1 MLKLVETSETQP
13 EAPRSQTSAAYAR
26 LRADILAGR
35 FAPGDKL
42 KIADLSTALA
52 VNSSATREA
61 LSRLVADQLVVSR
74 DQRGFVVAP
83 LSIADLE
90 DLTEIRCEIE
100 AVALRRSIARGGDD
114 WEGAL
119 LGAAHRLRRTPMKSA
134 QDASLTGEWVARH
147 AAFHA
152 ALVAACGSRRLLKI
166 HAQLYEQ
173 SERYRGLSVHVEGHR
188 NVEGEHDALVDA
200 ALDRDADQLVE
211 LTLAHFR
218 LTTSLIIDAV
228 RRCSASASART

>member
-1 MLKLVETSETQP
+1 MLKLVETSDVQP
-13 EAPRSQTSAAYAR
+13 EAPRSQTSTAYAR

-42 KIADLSTALA
+42 KIADLGLSLS
-52 VNSSATREA
+52 VNSSAVREA
-61 LSRLVADQLVVSR
+61 LSRLVSDQLVVSR
-74 DQRGFVVAP
+74 DQKGFVVAP
-83 LSIADLE
+83 LSIEDLE
-90 DLTEIRCEIE
+90 DLTDLRCDIE
-100 AVALRRSIARGGDD
+100 AVALRRSVKRGHDD

-134 QDASLTGEWVARH
+134 ENASLTEQWTARH

-152 ALVAACGSRRLLKI
+152 ALVAACGSRRLLKL

-173 SERYRGLSVHVEGHR
+173 SERYRGLSVYVEGDR
-188 NVEGEHDALVDA
+188 DVAGEHDTLVDA
-200 ALDRDADQLVE
+200 AMERDADRLVE

-218 LTTSLIIDAV
+218 RTSALIIDAA
-228 RRCSASASART
+228 RRPAAGASART